1 MLRKHS
7 HFRNNTLLAN
17 STFQRVV
24 NGIIFLALLCLII
37 SLSDRVRLSS
47 SARLHDKSGLLLITM
62 TLLLLQTLFNR
73 TFLNNIL
80 MILAVALM
88 SYFVYAY
95 VYFFFDKADW
105 HRHHYGDRAVI
116 IKSLEL
122 ILKLGAAFCWI
133 LALYL
138 IRPNHKSLNNRIA

>member
-1 MLRKHS
+1 MFRRIN
-7 HFRNNTLLAN
+7 HFKNNTVLAN

-24 NGIIFLALLCLII
+24 NGIILLALLCLFI
-37 SLSDRVRLSS
+37 SISDQVRLSS

-62 TLLLLQTLFNR
+62 TLLLLQPLFNK
-73 TFLNNIL
+73 TFLNSFL

-133 LALYL
+133 LTMYL
-138 IRPNHKSLNNRIA
+138 IRPNRKSLHE